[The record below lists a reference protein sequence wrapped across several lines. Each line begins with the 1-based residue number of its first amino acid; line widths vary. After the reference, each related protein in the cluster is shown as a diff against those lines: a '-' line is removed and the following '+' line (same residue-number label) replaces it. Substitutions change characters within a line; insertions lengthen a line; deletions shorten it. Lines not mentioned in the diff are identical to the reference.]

1 MKLNQQTITFQR
13 NNLSN
18 GGSDGFT
25 GEFQQIFKERNNFSF
40 LKSLPGYKAE
50 GKLTNSFIETKPGKD
65 IAIKENYR
73 QISKKMQRSTQ
84 HQNIDSKNVYRND
97 IPQSSEI

>member
-73 QISKKMQRSTQ
+73 QISLI
-84 HQNIDSKNVYRND
+84 N
-97 IPQSSEI
+97 